1 MSSLKTRAES
11 IATRTASKKFSNY
24 LKATDKNK

>member
-1 MSSLKTRAES
+1 MSSLKTRAE